1 MLGSHCLL
9 LLLGLRLLG
18 LLGRLR
24 LLLELRLL
32 ARQAGVDVVAGWWQ
46 DGTAGPRWG
55 QDGAGR
61 TWSSSYPSVGV
72 GLLQWETHR
81 AVLSIAMFPVSD
93 YLP

>member
-1 MLGSHCLL
+1 MLWSHRLL
-9 LLLGLRLLG
+9 LLG

-24 LLLELRLL
+24 LLLLELRLL
-32 ARQAGVDVVAGWWQ
+32 ARQAGVDVVDGGWQ
-46 DGTAGPRWG
+46 DGTAGPGWG
-55 QDGAGR
+55 QDGSGR

-72 GLLQWETHR
+72 GLLQWETHG